1 MTFLFTPYAIA
12 LFAASAVSAF
22 IAILA
27 WYRRSIPGGGFFTLM
42 MCAVVIW
49 SFMAALEAGSV
60 GLADKLL
67 FSQLGYIGT
76 TTTAPFFLLFVLRYS
91 NREYPVRAVLVV
103 ALMAVPLVTLALAF
117 TNPLHGLVWSRIVP
131 DPRPG
136 TNMAIYSHG
145 PWYWVALAYY
155 FALVF
160 SGAVMLVR
168 TALRSAALYV
178 SQTVVLLAGLLVPWI
193 GALIYLLPVNPFPGL
208 DLVPIG
214 FAFTGVLLL
223 FGMTRYRLFDLVP
236 VARDIVVEKMVDGL
250 VVLDGADRILDMNS
264 SARVMLGLASS
275 VVGMPA
281 AQALGALGGK
291 LAEVGAGP
299 DARAEIALPGES
311 PRSFDLRVSP
321 LAGRRGK
328 PAGRLLLIR
337 DVTERRKIELERE
350 KLIGE
355 LREAIADIR
364 TLRGLLPICASCKKI
379 RDDGGYWQNL
389 EQYVTAHSEAQFSH
403 GFCPDCMKKLY
414 PEYVDP
420 ETGNTRR

>member
-1 MTFLFTPYAIA
+1 MTFILTPYAIA

-22 IAILA
+22 VAILA
-27 WYRRSIPGGGFFTLM
+27 WHRRSIPGGVFFTLM

-49 SFMAALEAGSV
+49 SFMAGLEAGSV
-60 GLADKLL
+60 GFREKLL

-76 TTTAPFFLLFVLRYS
+76 TTTAPLFLLFVLRYRD
-91 NREYPVRAVLVV
+91 REYPVRAVHVA
-103 ALMAVPLVTLALAF
+103 ALMAVPLATLALAF
-117 TNPLHGLVWSRIVP
+117 TNPLHGLVWPSIVP
-131 DPRPG
+131 DPRPW

-160 SGAVMLVR
+160 SGAIMLGRAV
-168 TALRSAALYV
+168 LGSAQLYV
-178 SQTVVLLAGLLVPWI
+178 SQTVVLLVGLLLPWI

-208 DLVPIG
+208 DLVSIG

-223 FGMTRYRLFDLVP
+223 VGMTRYRLFDLVP
-236 VARDIVVEKMVDGL
+236 VARDIVVEKMTDGL
-250 VVLDGADRILDMNS
+250 VVLDAADRILDVNS
-264 SARVMLGLASS
+264 SARAMLGLASS

-281 AQALGALGGK
+281 RKALGALGEK
-291 LAEVGAGP
+291 LAEVGGSS
-299 DARAEIALPGES
+299 DARAEVALPGES
-311 PRSFDLRVSP
+311 PRYCELRASP
-321 LAGRRGK
+321 LVGRLRK

-355 LREAIADIR
+355 LQEAIADIR

-379 RDDGGYWQNL
+379 RDDGGYWQHL
-389 EQYVTAHSEAQFSH
+389 EQYVTAHSEATFSH
-403 GFCPDCMKKLY
+403 SLCPDCMKKLY
-414 PEYVDP
+414 PEFIDRVPGKDL
-420 ETGNTRR
+420 